1 MMNMKKPL
9 SVLRERLSGITSSRK
24 KVGIASA
31 ALGFLL
37 TFGFLLSPA
46 SQPLHQTLFGNYED
60 ELGITTESAVTDAE
74 EESRQYSNTLTEET
88 VQKGQSLYSVLS
100 SLGLEPA
107 EILDVT
113 EKLKESFSA
122 RNFRPGKTYTV
133 EKDPAGR
140 FLCFTYKQTPSSI
153 IHVQKD
159 AESGDYSIWEEKLEY
174 EIRTASLGGTI
185 SSTLSAELQQNK
197 RYALIGQLQKLF
209 ADRINFRRDIQPG
222 TSYNVLFEEKWLGD
236 QFVGTGNIL
245 AAEISPGTTPYSAY
259 RFTDSKGHTDYY
271 DAKGN
276 ALKKRFCFVTP
287 CSYSRVSSGYGYRVH
302 PITRRRHFH
311 GGVDLAART
320 GTPVRAVADGKIVF
334 RGRKGAAGNMI
345 TINHAN
351 GYKSKYL
358 HLSRFSSRS
367 GYGRRVKQGEIIGYV
382 GSTGRS
388 TGPHLDFRMYRY
400 GKPKNPLA
408 VLRSAMPTQG
418 VPKAEMNNFLTQIA
432 VFRTQLE
439 TGNVLVAGIA
449 ENTSE
454 PSSAI
459 N

>member
-1 MMNMKKPL
+1 MTNMNKPF

-24 KVGIASA
+24 KIGFISAS
-31 ALGFLL
+31 LGFLL

-46 SQPLHQTLFGNYED
+46 SQPFHHALFGNYED
-60 ELGITTESAVTDAE
+60 ELGVTAESSASDAA
-74 EESRQYSNTLTEET
+74 EESRKYSNTLTEET
-88 VQKGQSLYSVLS
+88 VKKGQSLYSVLS
-100 SLGLEPA
+100 SLGLGPG
-107 EILDVT
+107 EIHNVT

-122 RNFRPGKTYTV
+122 RNFRPGKTYIV

-174 EIRTASLGGTI
+174 EVRTGALGGTI
-185 SSTLSAELQQNK
+185 SSTLSAELQQNE

-209 ADRINFRRDIQPG
+209 VNRINFRRDIQPG
-222 TSYNVLFEEKWLGD
+222 TSYNVLFEEKWLGNE
-236 QFVGTGNIL
+236 FVGTGNIL
-245 AAEISPGTTPYSAY
+245 AAEISLGKIPYSAY
-259 RFTDSKGHTDYY
+259 RFTDSKGRTDYY
-271 DAKGN
+271 DSKGN
-276 ALKKRFCFVTP
+276 ALNKRFCFVQP
-287 CSYSRVSSGYGYRVH
+287 CNYSRVSSGYGYRVH
-302 PITRRRHFH
+302 PILRKRHFH
-311 GGVDLAART
+311 GGVDLVARS

-358 HLSRFSSRS
+358 HLSRFSSGS
-367 GYGRRVKQGEIIGYV
+367 GYGQRVKQGEIIGYV

-400 GKPKNPLA
+400 GKPENPLA

-418 VPKAEMNNFLTQIA
+418 VPKAEMSNFLAQIS
-432 VFRTQLE
+432 VFRSQLE

-449 ENTSE
+449 KNAAE